1 MKGFGDI
8 YKSKLKKEKVHKKI
22 QTESQ
27 IIGLAVNNHLKGN
40 IVEATKFYNIAINEG
55 FADDAVFANYGL
67 ILQDSGN
74 LKDAE
79 KFTLKAIEL
88 NPNFANAYSN
98 LSGIL
103 RDLGKLNDA
112 EKSALK
118 AIELDPNSAQPRS
131 NMASILKDL
140 GKLNDAEKSARKAIE
155 LDPNFADAYYNLG
168 GILIALGKLKDAEMY
183 TLKAIE
189 INPNFPGAYYNMGA
203 ALQKQNQLEESLAA
217 YEKAL
222 SLNPQ
227 NADVYNNMG
236 VALSE
241 KGNKEKAITS
251 YKKALSLKPD
261 NAEIY
266 YNMGY
271 TLTDQGKLD
280 KAIASYEYAL
290 SLNPNYSAAR
300 VQKLHQQAH
309 ICDWPSIDKDRSY
322 FNNLG
327 IIGDAVTPLS
337 MLSLEDAPDRHRL
350 RSELYAKERLLQKPL
365 PPIAK
370 PSIKPKRLRIGYF
383 SSDFKEH
390 PVAYL
395 ISKVIEKH
403 NRSKFEV
410 FGYSLNDNKKNEMR
424 QRLSKS
430 FDSFL
435 DVQGMSNK
443 DIAMKARKDKIDI
456 AIDLNGYTQNARP
469 DIFAYRAAPVQ
480 INYLGYPG
488 TLGAEFMDYIVADKY
503 LIPPGTEKYFN
514 EKKIYLPNTYMPTDN
529 SREISERCITRSEM
543 GLPEDGFVFCCFNNN
558 YKITSSEFNIWM
570 RLLNKVEG
578 SVLWLRQSNQF
589 SHINIKKEAEKRN
602 VDPSRIVFAQ
612 RAPMDEHLAR
622 QKLANLFI
630 DTFAF
635 NAHTTATEAL
645 WAGLPVIT
653 KTGKGF
659 ASRVAG
665 SLLNAIGLPELIAET
680 EQDYEDLALELATNQ
695 VKLNKIRKKLVQN
708 RLSYPL
714 FDTIK
719 YTHHLETAFQ
729 IAYDRYL
736 KDQDVDNIFVPN

>member
-40 IVEATKFYNIAINEG
+40 IVEAIKFYNIAINEG

-112 EKSALK
+112 EKSA
-118 AIELDPNSAQPRS
+118 
-131 NMASILKDL
+131 
-140 GKLNDAEKSARKAIE
+140 RKAIE

-189 INPNFPGAYYNMGA
+189 INPNFAGAYYNMGA

-217 YEKAL
+217 YEKSLSLNPQNAEVYNNMGIVLSEQGKLDKSLAAYEKAL

-227 NADVYNNMG
+227 NAELHYNMGITLQKQRKLEEAVNSYKKTLLLNPNYGEAYNNMG
-236 VALSE
+236 NALKDQSKLVEAIIAYE
-241 KGNKEKAITS
+241 K
-251 YKKALSLKPD
+251 
-261 NAEIY
+261 
-266 YNMGY
+266 
-271 TLTDQGKLD
+271 
-280 KAIASYEYAL
+280 AL
-290 SLNPNYSAAR
+290 SLNPDNADVRS
-300 VQKLHQQAH
+300 QKLHQQAH
-309 ICDWPSIDKDRSY
+309 ICDWSSIDKDRSY

-350 RSELYAKERLLQKPL
+350 RSELYAKERLSQKSL

-403 NRSKFEV
+403 NRSTFEI
-410 FGYSLNDNKKNEMR
+410 FGYSLNDNKKNKMR

-443 DIAMKARKDKIDI
+443 DIAMKARKDEIDI

-570 RLLNKVEG
+570 RLLNKVDG

-602 VDPSRIVFAQ
+602 VDPSRIVFAK

-680 EQDYEDLALELATNQ
+680 EQDYEDLALELATNP

-736 KDQDVDNIFVPN
+736 KDQEVDNIFVPS